1 MTRIV
6 SGTVHGNTIELD
18 EDLGIAEGQA
28 VEVQVKLVPLKK
40 KKEWGE
46 GILRTAGAL
55 AGDPEWDAAME
66 EVYQAR
72 KQDRPPTVD
81 STE

>member
-18 EDLGIAEGQA
+18 QDLGIADGQA
-28 VEVQVKLVPLKK
+28 VEVQVKLVPLKG
-40 KKEWGE
+40 EWGE

-55 AGDPEWDAAME
+55 ANDPEWDAAME
-66 EVYQAR
+66 EIYEAR
-72 KQDRPPTVD
+72 KKDRRPISD
-81 STE
+81 STECV